1 MSNGRTMTRRRRWTI
16 VAGCA
21 IAAAYIG
28 GLVSGYRRLPWVAIN
43 NLSDHELVT
52 AATAV
57 TIDRSQSSM
66 SQSQEA
72 YLKLR
77 LPESPVPT
85 TPRIHVQIGWNA
97 LVCACVKAGRYRA
110 LLGAE
115 WKDTLFVCVFGAWI
129 PVYTFSHLMA

>member
-21 IAAAYIG
+21 IAAIYIG
-28 GLVSGYRRLPWVAIN
+28 GLVVGYRRLPWVAIN

-77 LPESPVPT
+77 LPESPVLIQ
-85 TPRIHVQIGWNA
+85 R
-97 LVCACVKAGRYRA
+97 
-110 LLGAE
+110 
-115 WKDTLFVCVFGAWI
+115 
-129 PVYTFSHLMA
+129 